1 MKNFL
6 WVLRLRMLLWEKH
19 PIRLFFVVAIPF
31 ISIFIYFSS
40 YQDSAA
46 YTDNVSFGVVNHDRG
61 TYTKALEF
69 FLSGNVKLKSYSS
82 SRAATDGLINNDVN
96 TVVYLKKGSNEGLRK
111 LRPTNISIRS
121 LQGKLLEKQSKTLVA
136 TAIANVARLQRASL
150 KDRVFQRNM
159 RTLYTKRITIDQRDT
174 NSQANK
180 NMLTTQIIGFL
191 MMMMLYSITSFASDV
206 IQDERINHVYDRLL
220 TTPLTQNEYLWG
232 TAVTA
237 FFIGTFE
244 TGLTMMLMKYFFM
257 INAGI
262 SYLKLFGILELFAL
276 MAVIVSLLIGLAVNR
291 KGTGDALQ
299 TLLYTLTSLLS
310 GTVIP
315 LSVMP
320 TFMQQLAKFMPQY
333 WVVETISSVQKLKEP
348 QLILMNLAILAV
360 FVIFFFC
367 ATLFVAKRKKK
378 IQFI

>member
-136 TAIANVARLQRASL
+136 TAIANVVRLQRASL

-191 MMMMLYSITSFASDV
+191 MMMMLYSITSFAGDV

-220 TTPLTQNEYLWG
+220 TIPLTQNEYLWG

-244 TGLTMMLMKYFFM
+244 TGLTMMLMKCFFM